1 MAAEV
6 VAASAISNAQ
16 WLQAGKTLGSAIL
29 GGSKSAAPAGPSS
42 ADAANYAGFDNS
54 GWTVATGGAK
64 ASALDIPWPWLV
76 GGAVL
81 ALLIWKKAGR
91 K

>member
-1 MAAEV
+1 M
-6 VAASAISNAQ
+6 
-16 WLQAGKTLGSAIL
+16 L

-42 ADAANYAGFDNS
+42 ADAANYAAFDNS
-54 GWTVATGGAK
+54 GWTVATGGSK

-81 ALLIWKKAGR
+81 AMLIWKKAGR